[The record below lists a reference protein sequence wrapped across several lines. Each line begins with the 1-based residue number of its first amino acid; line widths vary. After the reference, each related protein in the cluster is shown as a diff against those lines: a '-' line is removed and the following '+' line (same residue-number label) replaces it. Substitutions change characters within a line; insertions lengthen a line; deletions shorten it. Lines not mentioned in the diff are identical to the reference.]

1 MDASDNRSWLTGAM
15 LVGVIYLVAGVVF
28 GALAG
33 AATSHQMV
41 VTWRAA
47 AYVVSAV
54 AFAAHIWYE
63 HFSLHSS
70 PLTTALHA
78 TAAVALGAFGLAAAA
93 NIHELSSGAP
103 YRRRLGLALVAWPFL
118 TAVPAFVVA
127 IAATAVLA
135 RARERV

>member
-1 MDASDNRSWLTGAM
+1 
-15 LVGVIYLVAGVVF
+15 
-28 GALAG
+28 
-33 AATSHQMV
+33 MV

-63 HFSLHSS
+63 HFSLHNS

-93 NIHELSSGAP
+93 NIHALRSGSP
-103 YRRRLGLALVAWPFL
+103 YRPRLGVALVAWPLL

-127 IAATAVLA
+127 LVATAVLA
-135 RARERV
+135 RVRGRV